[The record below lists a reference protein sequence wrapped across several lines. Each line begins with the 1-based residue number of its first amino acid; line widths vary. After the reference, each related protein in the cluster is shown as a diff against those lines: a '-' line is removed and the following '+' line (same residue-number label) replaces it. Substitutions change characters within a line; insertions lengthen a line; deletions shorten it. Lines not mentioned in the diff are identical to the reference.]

1 MKKFAVI
8 LAFMVV
14 SVCSFG
20 QSAHLKGR
28 SVVGPLPYPDY
39 DFKKSG
45 TVVVDIWVDNYGN
58 VAKAQAGAEGTTL
71 TNARVLSAA
80 RNAALK
86 THFNQK
92 ADAPAL
98 QQGTITFTI
107 ILDGR
112 HGDGIIRQNVE
123 FLDSPTLEEEVDEKA
138 LKFLGIP
145 VDGSREGV
153 IAQLKEKGFDGSV
166 WSEYLEGQFNGDPVK
181 VFIHTYHDKVDRIIV
196 EFDDVPEMD
205 SREQYDHLLSL
216 LKTNEKYKFVS
227 EQRSDDIPLDSRAVI
242 PGVGEFKACFSY
254 SDPTLEEVTGE
265 VWLTFFNNNRVCLYY
280 DNLKNRPR
288 GEDL

>member
-71 TNARVLSAA
+71 TSRGLLNSA
-80 RNAALK
+80 RNAAMRA
-86 THFNQK
+86 HFNQK
-92 ADAPAL
+92 ANAPAL
-98 QQGTITFTI
+98 QQGTITYIFSYDRIQGKVDFADDSTI
-107 ILDGR
+107 
-112 HGDGIIRQNVE
+112 
-123 FLDSPTLEEEVDEKA
+123 EERIDENS

-145 VDGSREGV
+145 VDGSRESV

-166 WSEYLEGQFNGDPVK
+166 WSEYLEGQFNGEPVR
-181 VFIHTYHDKVDRIIV
+181 VYVHTYRDKVDRIIV
-196 EFDDVPEMD
+196 DFDHVPEMNLN
-205 SREQYDHLLSL
+205 EQYNHLLSL
-216 LKTNEKYKFVS
+216 LVENEKYVPLGTYS
-227 EQRSDDIPLDSRAVI
+227 PIPPEENCETEIFLNKKDY
-242 PGVGEFKACFSY
+242 KARFSY
-254 SDPTLEEVTGE
+254 VSPNGHEESEGE
-265 VWLTFFNNNRVCLYY
+265 VWLSILNRRGNRVCLYY
-280 DNLKNRPR
+280 DNLNNRPQ